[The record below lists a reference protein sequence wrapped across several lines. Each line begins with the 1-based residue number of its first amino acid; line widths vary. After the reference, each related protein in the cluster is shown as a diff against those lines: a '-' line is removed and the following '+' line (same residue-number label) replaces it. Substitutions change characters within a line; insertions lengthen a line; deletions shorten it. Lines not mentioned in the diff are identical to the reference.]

1 MAHHPDNNNNNKD
14 MVMHHGQL
22 QFLPEVVDTVEFSS
36 LFLVHLRPAL
46 EDMDHQINNNNNKDH
61 QDMVVNN
68 KDRRL
73 HPIMVVAQQ
82 PLPVL
87 PAVDTDRL
95 NHNNNLVHQLLSA
108 LEDTLEDQ

>member
-1 MAHHPDNNNNNKD
+1 
-14 MVMHHGQL
+14 MHHGQL

-36 LFLVHLRPAL
+36 LFLVHLRL
-46 EDMDHQINNNNNKDH
+46 EDMDHQTSNNNNKDH

-73 HPIMVVAQQ
+73 HPIMVVPRQ
-82 PLPVL
+82 PLVL

-95 NHNNNLVHQLLSA
+95 NNNNLVHQLLPA
-108 LEDTLEDQ
+108 LEDTADQLANKDRHQDMVNRNRVNHL